1 MTRHTPSNQF
11 NKDIDKVFNHY
22 SKYGDEYKKIAKNTK
37 DMLKKVYNIG
47 PDEWN
52 TLHQHK
58 KDKFIYVD
66 LANKFLDSNCDYFT
80 ESEKKNI
87 KNKIR
92 PIIEDK
98 FYQLEDLDKP
108 NQMEDLKFMR
118 YSDLI
123 SKASQRQVDKYYD
136 EFVEVFK
143 YFLPYDT
150 PPSKA
155 QFKKSNLRVYDFI
168 QMAREESYKP
178 LAYNEKF
185 GVEKY
190 YSDLD
195 FNARL
200 IFEYILEDKFKIKIN
215 YKLLAEAL
223 AFTEGYRSYYE
234 IDEDYVDS
242 YPDEPNK
249 KEFDNEDDY
258 NEELEFYNDT
268 LKYLEYK
275 KMLISRKAFIIDY
288 SGQ

>member
-1 MTRHTPSNQF
+1 MTRHTPSNKF
-11 NKDIDKVFNHY
+11 NEDIDKVFNHY
-22 SKYGDEYKKIAKNTK
+22 SKYSDEYKRISKNTK

-47 PDEWN
+47 PDEWD

-66 LANKFLDSNCDYFT
+66 LANKYLDSDCDYFT
-80 ESEKKNI
+80 DTEKKNI
-87 KNKIR
+87 KNKIKHT
-92 PIIEDK
+92 IEDK

-108 NQMEDLKFMR
+108 SQMEKLKFKK
-118 YSDLI
+118 YADLI
-123 SKASQRQVDKYYD
+123 SKSNQRQVDRYYD
-136 EFVEVFK
+136 EFVEVFN

-150 PPSKA
+150 PPNKKH
-155 QFKKSNLRVYDFI
+155 FKKNNDSVYDYI
-168 QMAREESYKP
+168 QMAREESFKP

-215 YKLLAEAL
+215 YELLAEAL

>member
-1 MTRHTPSNQF
+1 M
-11 NKDIDKVFNHY
+11 
-22 SKYGDEYKKIAKNTK
+22 
-37 DMLKKVYNIG
+37 
-47 PDEWN
+47 
-52 TLHQHK
+52 
-58 KDKFIYVD
+58 
-66 LANKFLDSNCDYFT
+66 
-80 ESEKKNI
+80 
-87 KNKIR
+87 
-92 PIIEDK
+92 
-98 FYQLEDLDKP
+98 
-108 NQMEDLKFMR
+108 
-118 YSDLI
+118 
-123 SKASQRQVDKYYD
+123 
-136 EFVEVFK
+136 
-143 YFLPYDT
+143 
-150 PPSKA
+150 
-155 QFKKSNLRVYDFI
+155 
-168 QMAREESYKP
+168 
-178 LAYNEKF
+178 
-185 GVEKY
+185 
-190 YSDLD
+190 D